1 MSDAKGSSERRST
14 THEKRRR
21 RSDRKRESHV
31 NSYQTD
37 YRPQEE
43 EQPGGSYGEEQSGF
57 GVLPYPSDQ
66 QQSVGYPPPS
76 SGQYQQQQ
84 PGFYPPPSPNQQSP
98 YPPGGYYPPPQQ
110 PGGYQPPPQQQQP
123 QEGFYSPPG
132 QQGGYPP
139 QSTQMQPAP
148 MPQQQQ
154 QGPVVQWMPAPTPQ
168 GGNVPPGLEYL
179 TYLDQLLVHQV
190 VELLEA
196 FTGWETDN
204 KYVIKNSMGQQCYY
218 AFEESGCCA
227 KMCCH
232 HKREFTMKVVDNT
245 QREVIRCRR
254 ECRFCAGDCCWCRCC
269 SCQQDEIVVEAPPGT
284 VVGRVHSICSG
295 WKQTFSVK
303 LGDASNADGGGGSDE
318 EVFRIIGPCCIS
330 KPCICMCSDV
340 PFVIESAAS
349 GDEVGK
355 LVKQYSG
362 LLKEMLTDADNFSI
376 SFPAD
381 LDVRLKAVLLGAV
394 FLVDFMYYENR
405 GDDGNKNFEQRNH
418 GMFKI

>member
-1 MSDAKGSSERRST
+1 
-14 THEKRRR
+14 
-21 RSDRKRESHV
+21 
-31 NSYQTD
+31 
-37 YRPQEE
+37 
-43 EQPGGSYGEEQSGF
+43 
-57 GVLPYPSDQ
+57 
-66 QQSVGYPPPS
+66 
-76 SGQYQQQQ
+76 
-84 PGFYPPPSPNQQSP
+84 
-98 YPPGGYYPPPQQ
+98 
-110 PGGYQPPPQQQQP
+110 
-123 QEGFYSPPG
+123 
-132 QQGGYPP
+132 
-139 QSTQMQPAP
+139 MQPAP

-232 HKREFTMKVVDNT
+232 HKREFTMKVLKSKHKTLAIGTVCFPPSGSLPSSLRSIEKVAITVNITYGGGGKIGKSPRIKRSEFTFVQVVDNT

-318 EVFRIIGPCCIS
+318 EVFRIIG
-330 KPCICMCSDV
+330 
-340 PFVIESAAS
+340 
-349 GDEVGK
+349 K
-355 LVKQYSG
+355 L
-362 LLKEMLTDADNFSI
+362 LTS
-376 SFPAD
+376 
-381 LDVRLKAVLLGAV
+381 
-394 FLVDFMYYENR
+394 
-405 GDDGNKNFEQRNH
+405 
-418 GMFKI
+418 